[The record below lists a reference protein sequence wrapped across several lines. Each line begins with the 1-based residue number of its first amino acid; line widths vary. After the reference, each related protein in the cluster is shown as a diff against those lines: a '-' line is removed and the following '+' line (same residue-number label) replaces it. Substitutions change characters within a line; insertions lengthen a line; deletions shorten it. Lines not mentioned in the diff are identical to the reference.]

1 MEKLF
6 FKNKLREVSIRI
18 LFLLLLPVI
27 FLIAN
32 CTGSADK
39 FNSLPGGDDLSIIKR
54 VKTLSDTNQQYH
66 LYLPSDYDQSKHY
79 PLILAFDP
87 HGDGLLP
94 VKLVQ
99 KYAEKYGYIVAGSDN
114 SANGIS
120 NLQYVLQSL
129 YNDVTTRYA
138 VDKNRMYTL
147 GFSGG
152 ARVAGL
158 MALYFPGVKGVAGAG
173 AGFQGNGDVS
183 GKKFTYIGFCG
194 TKDFNYPE
202 MLASRMALSK
212 AGIDNTLF
220 TFEGNHAW
228 PSDTLL
234 EEAFLWFRIKDMKN
248 GIIKSDHSF
257 VKYVKQQLDK
267 DIRYTKDNP
276 LRQAESFQHAIAF
289 LDGLENT
296 DAYKKQLN
304 ELEQKVVFRQQFRK
318 ANRLLQLEQE
328 LREQYFTKIRTADT
342 TWWKNEVQSLRSKIE
357 SEKDP
362 LKLAM
367 YQRTINYLSIISYSF
382 SSRALSEGNYNQAD
396 RFLTIYRIVD
406 PKNPDQLY
414 MNAKLNY
421 HNGYKEQ
428 TLRLIRQALS
438 NGFTDKSKIA
448 KDFPDLD
455 LNKL

>member
-1 MEKLF
+1 MKKLSL
-6 FKNKLREVSIRI
+6 KKKLREGSVRI
-18 LFLLLLPVI
+18 VFFLLLPVI
-27 FLIAN
+27 FVITN
-32 CTGSADK
+32 CTGSADR
-39 FNSLPGGDDLSIIKR
+39 FNSLPGGDDLSVIKE

-66 LYLPSDYDQSKHY
+66 LYLPSDYNQSQHY

-87 HGDGLLP
+87 HGDGLFP

-120 NLQYVLQSL
+120 NLQYVLQTL

-138 VDKNRMYTL
+138 VDKNRIYTL

-158 MALYFPGVKGVAGAG
+158 VALYFPGVKSIAGCG
-173 AGFQGNGDVS
+173 AGFQGNGDIS
-183 GKKFTYIGFCG
+183 GKNFTYIGFCG
-194 TKDFNYPE
+194 TRDFNYPE
-202 MLASRMALSK
+202 MLASRMALNK

-220 TFEGNHAW
+220 TFEGKHAW

-234 EEAFLWFRIKDMKN
+234 EEAFLWYRIKDMKN
-248 GIIKSDHSF
+248 GIIKKDHSF
-257 VKYVKQQLDK
+257 IKYVKQKLDN
-267 DIRYTKDNP
+267 DVSRTEDDP
-276 LRQAESFQHAIAF
+276 LRQAETLQHSIAF
-289 LDGLENT
+289 LKGIDNT

-304 ELEQKVVFRQQFRK
+304 QLEQKVAFRQQFRE

-328 LREQYFTKIRTADT
+328 LRGQYVSRFRTDDT
-342 TWWKNEVQSLRSKIE
+342 SWWKNEVQSLRSKIE
-357 SEKDP
+357 TEKDP

-367 YQRTINYLSIISYSF
+367 YQRTLNYLSIISYSF
-382 SSRALSEGNYNQAD
+382 SSRALSQGNFEQAG
-396 RFLTIYRIVD
+396 RFLAIYRIVD
-406 PKNPDQLY
+406 PDNPDQLY
-414 MNAKLNY
+414 MNAKLKY
-421 HNGYKEQ
+421 HYGNNE
-428 TLRLIRQALS
+428 LALSFIRRALS

-448 KDFPDLD
+448 KDFPGLD